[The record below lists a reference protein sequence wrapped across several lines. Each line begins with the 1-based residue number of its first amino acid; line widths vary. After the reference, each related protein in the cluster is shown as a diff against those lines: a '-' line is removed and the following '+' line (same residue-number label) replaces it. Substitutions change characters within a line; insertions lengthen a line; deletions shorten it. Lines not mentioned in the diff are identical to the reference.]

1 MARNQK
7 LSYKMNM
14 FHFLTKQNYSKYSQ
28 ISMSM
33 SFSSSE
39 ASTMFRSSTAS
50 STSESVIFSKG
61 LSLLLSSMLVGH
73 VPIELSML
81 FSRFLKASEKNA
93 VEVKVCGKRR
103 REVGLVIPGHY
114 KARTKSRSH
123 CKILDRELNYMKTKC
138 SHFEIEHELSEE
150 RILMPYV
157 TSSK

>member
-28 ISMSM
+28 ISM

-61 LSLLLSSMLVGH
+61 LSLEVLL
-73 VPIELSML
+73 E
-81 FSRFLKASEKNA
+81 
-93 VEVKVCGKRR
+93 VEVCGKRR

-123 CKILDRELNYMKTKC
+123 CKILDRELNYMKTKY

-150 RILMPYV
+150 R
-157 TSSK
+157 SSK

>member
-39 ASTMFRSSTAS
+39 AYIHSCAATYNLMKKSYSWY
-50 STSESVIFSKG
+50 
-61 LSLLLSSMLVGH
+61 L
-73 VPIELSML
+73 
-81 FSRFLKASEKNA
+81 
-93 VEVKVCGKRR
+93 RR

-123 CKILDRELNYMKTKC
+123 CKILDRELNYMKTKY

-157 TSSK
+157 TSSKWTESAAVTDLPELLKKLNFVFILRLV

>member
-1 MARNQK
+1 MVPKIYRDLSALDHQK
-7 LSYKMNM
+7 HQLCLDRQRTIVKKLWIMTSGQGQSSKALDHDEHAVGVYK
-14 FHFLTKQNYSKYSQ
+14 F
-28 ISMSM
+28 
-33 SFSSSE
+33 
-39 ASTMFRSSTAS
+39 
-50 STSESVIFSKG
+50 ESDDAET
-61 LSLLLSSMLVGH
+61 MLVGH

-81 FSRFLKASEKNA
+81 LSRFLKASEKNA

-123 CKILDRELNYMKTKC
+123 CKILDRELNYMKTKY

>member
-1 MARNQK
+1 
-7 LSYKMNM
+7 M
-14 FHFLTKQNYSKYSQ
+14 FTNRRGL
-28 ISMSM
+28 
-33 SFSSSE
+33 
-39 ASTMFRSSTAS
+39 
-50 STSESVIFSKG
+50 
-61 LSLLLSSMLVGH
+61 LSLGEILQRKKDNRQEALDHDEHAVGVYKFESDDAETMLVGH

-81 FSRFLKASEKNA
+81 LSRFLKESEKNA
-93 VEVKVCGKRR
+93 VEVKVCGKRG

-123 CKILDRELNYMKTKC
+123 CKILDRELNYMKTKY